1 MEFVNDTG
9 IKYFIDAFK
18 RWFINNINNWW
29 KLLKVGHNYIDKGQW
44 DYDVL
49 VIANTDEET
58 KKQYPLVPK
67 ITFNSTDWIYSKWN
81 ETNSSANFPIAL
93 VQDPSVQTNGRYE
106 SSYTEKVTVSPMY
119 GNIDI
124 YGNLIIDK
132 ALLTPEEA
140 NILLADGSVKPSSYI
155 SPFGIIDMDIDVTT
169 SKTIQITMDQ
179 YNMLNGYGMGYD
191 VSFINANGII
201 LKRNGRYHS
210 EQEGWNNSNFSGFF
224 YSNNKL
230 KRVSVGIEN
239 SITLRVTVYDVELPS
254 V

>member
-1 MEFVNDTG
+1 M
-9 IKYFIDAFK
+9 IKNIYKLTCSSYDIDLSDYQNYLSKFIEGTYDINKFK
-18 RWFINNINNWW
+18 EKYDLPR
-29 KLLKVGHNYIDKGQW
+29 LKK
-44 DYDVL
+44 
-49 VIANTDEET
+49 NTDEET

-81 ETNSSANFPIAL
+81 KTNSSENFPIAL

-106 SSYTEKVTVSPMY
+106 SSYAEKVTISPMY

-132 ALLTPEEA
+132 ALLNSKEA
-140 NILLADGSVKPSSYI
+140 NILLADGSVKPSLYI

-179 YNMLNGYGMGYD
+179 YNMLNGYGTGYD

-201 LKRNGRYHS
+201 IKRNGRYHS
-210 EQEGWNNSNFSGFF
+210 EQEGWINQHFSGFF
-224 YSNNKL
+224 YSSNKL
-230 KRVSVGIEN
+230 KKVYVWIEN
-239 SITLRVTVYDVELPS
+239 STTLRVKVYDVELQS